1 MCFDD
6 DARPPIP
13 PMAGAALDATRLH
26 LTSADGTRFAAFA
39 ASTSPT
45 PTEAAMIVLPDVR
58 GLHRYYE
65 ELAMRF
71 AEAGIDALAIDY
83 FGRTAPDDVRG
94 PEFEHMPHVART
106 TWSGLQADIAAAAD
120 HLRAQGPRRLFTVGF
135 CFGGRIA
142 LLTPTVPELDVAG
155 AIGFYGWPTGRSR
168 NDTPAPAD
176 VADANRAPV
185 LAPLRGRGRGH
196 HGRRG
201 GDLRGG
207 PDRGWCSSR
216 DRHLPRRATLLLR
229 PATDRLRRRVR
240 RRLATDPR
248 LRTDPRGVI

>member
-6 DARPPIP
+6 DARPPIAA
-13 PMAGAALDATRLH
+13 MAGGAVDATRLH
-26 LTSADGTRFAAFA
+26 LTSADGAHVLAFEA
-39 ASTSPT
+39 NASPAPS
-45 PTEAAMIVLPDVR
+45 EAAMIVLPDVR

-94 PEFEHMPHVART
+94 ADFEHMPHVGRT
-106 TWSGLQADIAAAAD
+106 TWAGLRADMAAAAD
-120 HLRAQGPRRLFTVGF
+120 HLRARRSRRLFTVGF

-142 LLTPTVPELDVAG
+142 LLAPTAPELDVAG

-176 VADANRAPV
+176 VAGANRAPV
-185 LAPLRGRGRGH
+185 LALFGGADEGITPDVVATYEAALVAAGAAH
-196 HGRRG
+196 EIVTYPDAPHSFFDRRQT
-201 GDLRGG
+201 DFADASADAWRRILDFVG
-207 PDRGWCSSR
+207 PS
-216 DRHLPRRATLLLR
+216 A
-229 PATDRLRRRVR
+229 A
-240 RRLATDPR
+240 
-248 LRTDPRGVI
+248 